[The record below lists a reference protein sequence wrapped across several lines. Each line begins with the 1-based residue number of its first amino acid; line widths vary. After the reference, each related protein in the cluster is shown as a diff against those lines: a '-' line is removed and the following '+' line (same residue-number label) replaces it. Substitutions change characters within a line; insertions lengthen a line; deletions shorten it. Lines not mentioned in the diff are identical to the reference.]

1 MAKNKNFRDW
11 MDEDFEEERGDVKFK
26 KKDTKRYDKKKASIQ
41 KARRRKARDK
51 FSHLE

>member
-1 MAKNKNFRDW
+1 MVKKKNFRDW
-11 MDEDFEEERGDVKFK
+11 MDEDFEEDREVKFK